1 MKRVALSGGSGRH
14 HLINW
19 SKFTSVMPR
28 WKPCTTW
35 QAAVRRTW
43 HKSVIFLPKT
53 QTWIWSWGN
62 TRQTQTDILQKS
74 LACNLQ
80 KYQGQ
85 ENQGKTQKTLH
96 LKATKET
103 DSMQPVI
110 LQGWGILCYNR
121 HYWDLWQNLTE
132 VCELEVVTYQCEF
145 PDLGGCLVDT

>member
-1 MKRVALSGGSGRH
+1 MKRVALSGEPGRP

-28 WKPCTTW
+28 SKPCTTW
-35 QAAVRRTW
+35 QEAVRRTW
-43 HKSVIFLPKT
+43 HKSVMFLPKM

-62 TRQTQTDILQKS
+62 SRQTQTDILQKS

-85 ENQGKTQKTLH
+85 ESQGKTKETLH

-110 LQGWGILCYNR
+110 LLGWGILCYNR
-121 HYWDLWQNLTE
+121 HYWDLCQNLTE
-132 VCELEVVTYQCEF
+132 ACELEAVTYQCEC
-145 PDLGGCLVDT
+145 PDLGGCLVDM